1 MSANK
6 SSISQAQ
13 SYQEIGEFWDNHD
26 VTDYWEDTEPV
37 EFEVDIQ
44 SEVRYCALERTLVG
58 QVSEIAWQ
66 KGVSVETLVNLW
78 IQEKVKEE
86 LAGISAAA

>member
-1 MSANK
+1 VHK
-6 SSISQAQ
+6 LGLKLHI
-13 SYQEIGEFWDNHD
+13 
-26 VTDYWEDTEPV
+26 T
-37 EFEVDIQ
+37 
-44 SEVRYCALERTLVG
+44 LERTLVG

-86 LAGISAAA
+86 LAEISAAA